1 MIIVLF
7 SYSNFKDINT
17 APNRD
22 VKLDTNLNGA
32 VPDVSPI
39 SLFETTPQDAKWY
52 VRAYLPKIENQIK
65 QHQALLMHL
74 QQEVAQLEID
84 RSNRSGGFMVCRKPF
99 CLQCYSILGV

>member
-32 VPDVSPI
+32 VPDVAPI
-39 SLFETTPQDAKWY
+39 SLFESTPQDSKWY
-52 VRAYLPKIENQIK
+52 VRANLPMIENQIN

-99 CLQCYSILGV
+99 CTFIYNLS